1 MAQETRTTDIFGPKL
16 VIETGNPQ
24 MGSAGRTAFT
34 MQSTTD
40 EGIRFI
46 QSHSESGMSKIMSE
60 GMLQVETGASSLV
73 NEDQTTFQFVAHKGD
88 FAVNA
93 DKGHVKISGKQ
104 IVLEASLEVVIQA
117 PRIRIGYE
125 QEHKTKDIKI
135 LGQSVDIKCQ
145 KGNMADVLGT
155 SSFLKTFQGT
165 FVTDLA
171 LAASK
176 SPIAGGVTDIVTGE
190 SNILGISFG
199 V

>member
-1 MAQETRTTDIFGPKL
+1 MAEETRTTDIFGPKL

-40 EGIRFI
+40 EGIRFV

-60 GMLQVETGASSLV
+60 GLLQVETGASSLV
-73 NEDQTTFQFVAHKGD
+73 NDDQTTFQFIAHKGD

-93 DKGHVKISGKQ
+93 DKGFVKIYGKQ

-135 LGQSVDIKCQ
+135 LGQSVDVKSQ
-145 KGNMADVLGT
+145 KGNLADILQT
-155 SSFLKTFQGT
+155 SSFLKTFIGSPV
-165 FVTDLA
+165 FDLA
-171 LAASK
+171 LKAIG
-176 SPIAGGVTDIVTGE
+176 SP
-190 SNILGISFG
+190 LG
-199 V
+199 

>member
-1 MAQETRTTDIFGPKL
+1 MAEETRTTDIFGPKL

-73 NEDQTTFQFVAHKGD
+73 NDDQTTFQFVAHKGD

-93 DKGHVKISGKQ
+93 DKGHVKIYGKQ

-135 LGQSVDIKCQ
+135 LGQSVDVKSQ
-145 KGNMADVLGT
+145 KGNLADILQT
-155 SSFLKTFQGT
+155 SSFIKTFIGSPG
-165 FVTDLA
+165 FDLA
-171 LAASK
+171 LKAIG
-176 SPIAGGVTDIVTGE
+176 SP
-190 SNILGISFG
+190 LG
-199 V
+199 

>member
-1 MAQETRTTDIFGPKL
+1 MAQETRCTDIFGPKL
-16 VIETGNPQ
+16 LFETGNPQ

-60 GMLQVETGASSLV
+60 GLLQVETGASSLV
-73 NEDQTTFQFVAHKGD
+73 NDDQTTFQFVAHKGD

-93 DKGHVKISGKQ
+93 DKGHVKIFGKQ

-135 LGQSVDIKCQ
+135 LGQSVDVKSQ
-145 KGNMADVLGT
+145 KGNLADILQT
-155 SSFLKTFQGT
+155 SSFIKTFIRSPV
-165 FVTDLA
+165 FDLA
-171 LAASK
+171 LKAIG
-176 SPIAGGVTDIVTGE
+176 SP
-190 SNILGISFG
+190 LG
-199 V
+199 